1 MRSFGGNT
9 QVLSEKPIQKK
20 PMLCIRCGLD
30 FDGFDSFFCDE
41 CLEGLKKVKK
51 KDKKDFTY

>member
-1 MRSFGGNT
+1 M
-9 QVLSEKPIQKK
+9 SEKLIQKK

-51 KDKKDFTY
+51 KDKKDFTS